1 MRGIENRTAPGDNT
15 ARNYTYHEHAT
26 VAYAASI
33 DLPVEAVN
41 EQDVYVAQLT
51 GNITVNL
58 TTALKAKLV
67 KGDRVNII
75 FNSDGSARTIT
86 WGTNIKAPAAT
97 LVTIINGGNHVR
109 GVYDGT
115 NLVINQ

>member
-1 MRGIENRTAPGDNT
+1 MRGIENRTTPGDNT
-15 ARNYTYHEHAT
+15 ARNFTFHEHAT
-26 VAYAASI
+26 IVYAAAINLTIES
-33 DLPVEAVN
+33 VN
-41 EQDVYVAQLT
+41 EQDVYVGLLT

-58 TTALKAKLV
+58 DAAGKAKLV

-75 FNSDGSARTIT
+75 FNADANARTIT

-97 LVTIINGGNHVR
+97 LVTIASGGNYVR

-115 NLVINQ
+115 NLILNQ